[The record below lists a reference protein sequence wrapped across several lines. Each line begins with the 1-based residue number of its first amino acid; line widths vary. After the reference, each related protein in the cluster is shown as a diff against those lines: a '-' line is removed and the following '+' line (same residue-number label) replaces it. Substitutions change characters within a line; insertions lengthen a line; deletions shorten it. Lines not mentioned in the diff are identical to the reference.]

1 MTSSAAPGLR
11 KSIRRPL
18 VVVAGNPNTGK
29 TTIFNRLTGS
39 DQKVANYPGVT
50 VERHTATIELTSGV
64 VVDVL
69 DVPGSYSLSAHSREE
84 ELAIQTIAGLAPF
97 EVPDLV
103 VVVAD
108 ATQLSRNLYL
118 CLQILELG
126 VPLVLAVNM
135 ADMLETRGEVLD
147 LDAMRRELG
156 IPVVSTS
163 ALHGRGLDELRHEIE
178 ATLDDPGRARP
189 GGRWTPE
196 DPSLESDLRAIAETL
211 PAEWNSGDSGRAR
224 ALAIW
229 SLLSLEEKDELD
241 AVPDGVRAAVAK
253 VRDRAARAGRQID
266 LEIIRSRYAWIDARM
281 PAFLKRRET
290 STEGSPARRSST
302 DRVDAVLL
310 HPVAGFAIFLLV
322 MGIVFQSLFSW
333 ADPAIRAVEGLFA
346 WIGSATRAWVPDGIV
361 EEFVEGGLIAGVGSV
376 VVFLPQILLLFLF
389 IGFMEDSGYMARV
402 AFLMDRIMR
411 AMGLHGRA
419 FVPMLSGYACAVPAI
434 LATRTMERQRDRT
447 LTMMVIPLMTCSA
460 RLPVYTL
467 IIGTLFPPS
476 RVLGFLPVQGLLM
489 IAMYVF
495 STLTALVAAM
505 VLSRTLFKGPPV
517 PLILELPSYRMP
529 HLPSVL
535 RMMWLRTRSFLESAG
550 TVILVCTVVLWALLS
565 FPRSTGQTAR
575 FDADRAA
582 VEASGAPAEE
592 RDERIAAIDRA
603 EDGERLRSSY
613 GGRLGRAIEPTIEP
627 LGFDWKIGI
636 GLIGAF
642 AAREVFVSTM
652 GVVYGVGGD
661 TDEESATLREKIRA
675 ETHADGRT
683 VYTPLAGLSLM
694 VFFALACQCMSTLAA
709 VRRETKTWRWPLFVF
724 VYMSVLAWLASF
736 VVYQGGRWLGLG

>member
-1 MTSSAAPGLR
+1 MTSSSAPGMR
-11 KSIRRPL
+11 KSLRRPL
-18 VVVAGNPNTGK
+18 VVLAGNPNTGK
-29 TTIFNRLTGS
+29 TTVFNRLTGS
-39 DQKVANYPGVT
+39 DAKVANYPGVT
-50 VERHTATIELTSGV
+50 VERHTATIELSSGV
-64 VVDVL
+64 VADVL

-108 ATQLSRNLYL
+108 ATQLSRNLYMS
-118 CLQILELG
+118 LQILELG

-135 ADMLETRGEVLD
+135 ADMLEARGEVLD

-156 IPVVSTS
+156 IPVVSTA
-163 ALHGRGLDELRHEIE
+163 ALHGRGLDELRKEIE
-178 ATLDDPGRARP
+178 ATLNDPGRARP
-189 GGRWTPE
+189 GGRWKSE
-196 DPSLESDLRAIAETL
+196 DPALDKDLRAVVDAL

-241 AVPDGVRAAVAK
+241 AVPSGVRAAVAS
-253 VRDRAARAGRQID
+253 VREQAAKTGRQVD

-281 PAFLKRRET
+281 PAFVKRREVRPD
-290 STEGSPARRSST
+290 GSPARKSST
-302 DRVDAVLL
+302 DRVDGVLL
-310 HPVAGFAIFLLV
+310 HPVAGFAIFLLL

-346 WIGSATRAWVPDGIV
+346 WLGSVSKTWLPDGIV
-361 EEFVEGGLIAGVGSV
+361 DEFVEGGLIAGVGSV

-476 RVLGFLPVQGLLM
+476 RVFGFLPVQGLLM
-489 IAMYVF
+489 IGMYLF
-495 STLTALVAAM
+495 STLTALLAAM
-505 VLSRTLFKGPPV
+505 VLSKTLFKGPAV
-517 PLILELPSYRMP
+517 PLILELPPYRMP
-529 HLPSVL
+529 HVPSVV

-575 FDADRAA
+575 FDSDRAA
-582 VEASGAPAEE
+582 VEASGASAAD
-592 RDERIAAIDRA
+592 RAERIAAIDRA
-603 EDGERLRSSY
+603 EDSERLRSSY
-613 GGRLGRAIEPTIEP
+613 GGRLGRAIEPAIEP

-652 GVVYGVGGD
+652 GVVYGVGD
-661 TDEESATLREKIRA
+661 ETDEESATLREKIRA
-675 ETHADGRT
+675 ETHADGRP

-694 VFFALACQCMSTLAA
+694 IFFALACQCMSTLAA
-709 VRRETKTWRWPLFVF
+709 VRRETKTWRWPIFLF

-736 VVYQGGRWLGLG
+736 VVYQGGRWLGFS